1 MIVKHMNNIYALQL
15 DYKLPSVTCMHERT
29 RTHTH
34 TDILLEQ
41 WYLVTIVNKLI
52 NRSIYFRYGK
62 LERQRTA
69 VNWGTERLLPALVSD
84 LARNSE
90 RLCLIV
96 PTEFFW
102 HLLKLKTIFH
112 VQVSSSTDEER
123 HCGLLERDFLQVR
136 WMTFPSPNQQCRSSV
151 NASDLEIWCHQR
163 RADCQT
169 AAEVVPLFATNSQ
182 QTTPPEKTERPACSV
197 HTQSV

>member
-1 MIVKHMNNIYALQL
+1 
-15 DYKLPSVTCMHERT
+15 MHART

-90 RLCLIV
+90 ILCLIV

-102 HLLKLKTIFH
+102 HLLKWSRPF
-112 VQVSSSTDEER
+112 ST
-123 HCGLLERDFLQVR
+123 F
-136 WMTFPSPNQQCRSSV
+136 RS
-151 NASDLEIWCHQR
+151 APPQMRKGI
-163 RADCQT
+163 ADCWNEISYRLDGWRSRRPTNNVEAQWMRVTWRYDVVRDEQIVKQQQKLFRCSRQT
-169 AAEVVPLFATNSQ
+169 LNKRLRPRRQSGLRAAFTHSQ
-182 QTTPPEKTERPACSV
+182 SSLYT
-197 HTQSV
+197 

>member
-1 MIVKHMNNIYALQL
+1 
-15 DYKLPSVTCMHERT
+15 MHACT

-90 RLCLIV
+90 RLCLCSYRI
-96 PTEFFW
+96 
-102 HLLKLKTIFH
+102 LLAFVEVKQTIFH

-169 AAEVVPLFATNSQ
+169 AAEVFPLFATNSQ